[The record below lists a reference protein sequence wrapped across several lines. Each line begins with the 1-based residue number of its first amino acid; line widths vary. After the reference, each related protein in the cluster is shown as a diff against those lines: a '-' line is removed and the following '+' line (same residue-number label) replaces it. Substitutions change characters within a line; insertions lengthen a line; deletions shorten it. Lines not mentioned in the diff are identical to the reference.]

1 LRQSNLKL
9 DALLTKRVKK
19 KKKTEMEGGKAPG
32 SMFKCGVGRS
42 GRREEAE
49 LMESTIE
56 KLSSG
61 RAVSHSILAK

>member
-1 LRQSNLKL
+1 
-9 DALLTKRVKK
+9 
-19 KKKTEMEGGKAPG
+19 MEGGKAPG

-56 KLSSG
+56 TLSSG